1 MCKIKAFKTVHEANA
16 GDLTNKFMRY
26 KSKVK
31 RCNVE
36 SPTIIFKK
44 IIGKKEILLLMYKLQ
59 RGPSSLL
66 NSSIRS

>member
-36 SPTIIFKK
+36 SPTIILKK
-44 IIGKKEILLLMYKLQ
+44 L
-59 RGPSSLL
+59 
-66 NSSIRS
+66 